1 MKQKMNPMKKILSI
15 MLVLAL
21 VSVSASA
28 QFHGDR
34 LNRHERLEL
43 RRDIGRERFVTRE
56 SRRDGVVGPLER
68 RRIHRAKCATRRDA
82 FRFRHNGRNR
92 II

>member
-1 MKQKMNPMKKILSI
+1 MKKILSI
-15 MLVLAL
+15 LVVLAL

-28 QFHGDR
+28 QFHDNR
-34 LNRHERLEL
+34 ITRHERMEL
-43 RRDIGRERFVTRE
+43 RRDIGRERYVTRE
-56 SRRDGVVGPLER
+56 ARRDGVVGPVER